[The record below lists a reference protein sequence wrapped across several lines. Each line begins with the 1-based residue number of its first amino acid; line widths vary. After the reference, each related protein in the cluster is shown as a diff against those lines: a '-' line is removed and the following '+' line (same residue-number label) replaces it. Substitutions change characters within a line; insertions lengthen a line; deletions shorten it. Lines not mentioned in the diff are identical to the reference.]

1 MHGRAGAARDFAGTR
16 GPLDIL
22 PARMSRNPTIVVIGG
37 GFSGTAVAAQLL
49 RRGRP
54 AHVVLVNRFG
64 PIGRGVAYGTAL
76 EAHRL
81 NVPAGAMSA
90 LPDDP
95 DHFVRWAR
103 TRHDAIRPESFVSR
117 RLYGEYLESL
127 LREAEQHAVRGA
139 RLERLVGVARDVEPR
154 ARGGAN
160 VVFAGARLAADRVVL
175 ALGNYSPANPP
186 AVGGE
191 FYESARY
198 VRDPW
203 IRGSLDA
210 VRPDESVLLLGTGL
224 TMMDIALDLAAR
236 GARLPLFAVSR
247 HGLVPR
253 AHALRPPSPS
263 ADALPPG
270 LDGPPRTVVRYARAI
285 RRHARA
291 HARKGGDWRDVL
303 AALRPLTPELWS
315 GLTLAERA
323 RFLRHVRP
331 WWDVHRHRAP
341 PETASAVE
349 KMLVSGDL
357 SVRAARILGYRPV
370 AGEVEVTLRP
380 RGAADSVRIHVQR
393 VVNATGPSTDV
404 RRIGDPLL
412 DALLARGLLR
422 PDPLALGL
430 ETASDLALLDSDGR
444 PSRWLYLVGP
454 LLKAGYWEATAV
466 PELREHAA
474 RIAER
479 FLP

>member
-1 MHGRAGAARDFAGTR
+1 
-16 GPLDIL
+16 
-22 PARMSRNPTIVVIGG
+22 MSRLPTIVVIGG
-37 GFSGTAVAAQLL
+37 GFSGAAVAAQLL

-54 AHVVLVNRFG
+54 ARVVLVNRFG

-90 LPDDP
+90 LPDDA

-139 RLERLVGVARDVEPR
+139 RLERLVAVARDVEPR
-154 ARGGAN
+154 PGGGAE
-160 VVFAGARLAADRVVL
+160 VVFAGARLPADRVVL

-186 AVGGE
+186 AVGAE
-191 FYESARY
+191 FYDTDRY

-203 IRGSLDA
+203 IRGSLDGI
-210 VRPDESVLLLGTGL
+210 RPGESVLLLGTGL
-224 TMMDIALDLAAR
+224 TMMDIAIDLATR
-236 GARLPLFAVSR
+236 GVRLPIFAVSR
-247 HGLVPR
+247 HGLLPR
-253 AHALRPPSPS
+253 AHANRSPRPSE
-263 ADALPPG
+263 DALPPD
-270 LDGPPRTVVRYARAI
+270 LDGPPRTIARYVRAI

-291 HARKGGDWRDVL
+291 HAPRGGDWRDVV
-303 AALRPLTPELWS
+303 AAVRQRTPELWS
-315 GLTLAERA
+315 GLTQTERA

-341 PETASAVE
+341 PETATAVE

-370 AGEVEVTLRP
+370 AGEIEVTLRP
-380 RGAADSVRIHVQR
+380 RGAAETVRIHVQR

-404 RRIGDPLL
+404 RRIADPLL
-412 DALLARGLLR
+412 DALLARGLVR

-430 ETASDLALLDSDGR
+430 ETASDLALLAVDGR
-444 PSRWLYLVGP
+444 PSRFLYLVGP

-474 RIAER
+474 LLAKIL
-479 FLP
+479 LPLPPGEGRSEAYK